1 MDTDKKKDKEGFFD
15 ILFDE
20 TASSAVA
27 DVNRITE
34 VIIRA
39 SFTVSNTLGCG
50 FLEKVYENA
59 LAVELRKLGLAVMQQ
74 EPIKVFYSGVEV
86 GFYQADLIVEDKVLV
101 ELKAVREMNDI
112 YKAQCM
118 NYLKATGLRVCLLIN
133 FGNPRV
139 EVKRIAL

>member
-20 TASSAVA
+20 TASSAFA
-27 DVNRITE
+27 AVNRITE

-59 LAVELRKLGLAVMQQ
+59 LSVELRKLGLTVKQQ
-74 EPIKVFYSGVEV
+74 DPIKVFYSGVEV

-101 ELKAVREMNDI
+101 ELKSVREMND
-112 YKAQCM
+112 
-118 NYLKATGLRVCLLIN
+118 
-133 FGNPRV
+133 
-139 EVKRIAL
+139 